1 MLSRAIALACL
12 AGAVVLAPAAAD
24 AAGRPSKAA
33 RLVGIA
39 AAHAAEA
46 DHPVMDLPPGLR
58 RQVLCTALNVYH
70 EARGSTR
77 RDQTGVALVTRNR
90 ALHERRSYCS
100 VVWERAQFSWTRH
113 RVRRL
118 VPRDDAAWDRA
129 LTRAMAVVAAPR
141 PDGHHAGRPPLPQP
155 ALGPP
160 AFGTS
165 GQGRLRPPNPPAPL
179 RAAPGC
185 PLVRVVRVSVPAFG

>member
-1 MLSRAIALACL
+1 MLSWAISLACL
-12 AGAVVLAPAAAD
+12 AGAVVLAPASAD
-24 AAGRPSKAA
+24 AARRPSKAA
-33 RLVGIA
+33 RLIGIA
-39 AAHAAEA
+39 ADRAAAA

-100 VVWERAQFSWTRH
+100 VVWERAQFSWTRR
-113 RVRRL
+113 RVGRL

-129 LTRAMAVVAAPR
+129 LTRAMAVVAAPGPRDITRGARHFYNPRLVR
-141 PDGHHAGRPPLPQP
+141 PRWARP
-155 ALGPP
+155 GKVV
-160 AFGTS
+160 S
-165 GQGRLRPPNPPAPL
+165 SRRIGQHRYVRLRDA
-179 RAAPGC
+179 RWYK
-185 PLVRVVRVSVPAFG
+185 